1 MPHTLGASGPTVSA
15 LGLGMAAL
23 GRPGYIT
30 LGHEEDLG
38 ADRSV
43 QAMEHRAHAVLD
55 AAYRAGVR
63 YFDAARSYGR
73 AEDFLA
79 SWLATRSIPPGGI
92 TVGSK
97 WGYTYTADWNVEAER
112 HEVKDHSLS
121 ALRRQYAESRARLG
135 AHLTLYQIHSATFE
149 SGVLEDPS
157 VLGELA
163 RLREEGLRV
172 GLSLSGPQ
180 QAAVLRRALE
190 VRVDGRSL
198 FSCVQATWNVLER
211 SAGPALAEAHAAGW
225 GVILKEVIANG
236 RLGPRDPSAAL
247 QPFRALAQ
255 EHHTGPDVLA
265 TTAALAQP
273 WASVVLSGA
282 ATVEHLGHH
291 LRALDCPYGE
301 ALDARLRDMA
311 ESPQAYWALRG
322 TLRWN

>member
-30 LGHEEDLG
+30 LGHAEDLG
-38 ADRSV
+38 AGRSV

-79 SWLATRSIPPGGI
+79 SWLAARGIPPGGV

-97 WGYTYTADWNVEAER
+97 WGYTYTAGWNVEAER

-149 SGVLEDPS
+149 SGVLDDTS

-190 VRVDGRSL
+190 VRVDGRPL

-236 RLGPRDPSAAL
+236 RLGPRDQSPAL
-247 QPFRALAQ
+247 HPFRALAQ
-255 EHHTGPDVLA
+255 EQPTGPDVLA
-265 TTAALAQP
+265 TAAALAQP
-273 WASVVLSGA
+273 WTSVVLSGA
-282 ATVEHLGHH
+282 ATVEHLSSH
-291 LRALDCPYGE
+291 LRALDLPYGE
-301 ALDARLRDMA
+301 ALEARLRGMA
-311 ESPQAYWALRG
+311 EAPQDYWALRS